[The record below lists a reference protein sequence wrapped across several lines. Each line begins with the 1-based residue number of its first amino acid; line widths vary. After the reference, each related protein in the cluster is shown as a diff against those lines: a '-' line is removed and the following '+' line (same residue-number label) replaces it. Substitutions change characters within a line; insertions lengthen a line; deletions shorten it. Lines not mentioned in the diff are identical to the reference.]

1 MLVTSSS
8 DGSEF
13 SYGHRLPVR
22 QHYRRS
28 ELARCQGTRFGPVDA
43 APVKSGPMARVFS
56 AIQATGGLHL
66 GNYLG
71 AIKAW
76 VDGQDE
82 ADCFYAIADLHALTI
97 PKERGEVGAHTLEL
111 AKVLLA
117 CGLDVNRCTFFV
129 QSHVREHSELA
140 WLMQCVTSMGELNR
154 MTQFKDKTQ
163 NRKFI
168 SAGLFTYPALQ
179 SADILLYDTDKVPVG
194 EDQRQHIE
202 LARDTAERFNS
213 RYGET
218 FILPIASVPKAAAR
232 VMDLQD
238 PTSKMS
244 KSAASEAGTIF
255 LSDDPKAILKKFKR
269 AVTDSESEVRFDFA
283 EKPGVSN
290 LLSILGAATGSDPAS
305 IASGYSQ
312 YGPLKVDA
320 AEAVIEA
327 LAPIQAR
334 IAELDNDPSGVRA
347 ALKTGADKARKVAGV
362 VVERAKTN
370 IGLLVD

>member
-1 MLVTSSS
+1 M
-8 DGSEF
+8 D
-13 SYGHRLPVR
+13 
-22 QHYRRS
+22 
-28 ELARCQGTRFGPVDA
+28 
-43 APVKSGPMARVFS
+43 RVFS

-76 VDGQDE
+76 VDGQD
-82 ADCFYAIADLHALTI
+82 ADDCFYAIADLHALTI
-97 PKERGEVGAHTLEL
+97 PKEPGEVGRNTLEL

-117 CGLDVNRCTFFV
+117 CGLDPDRCTFFV

-154 MTQFKDKTQ
+154 MTQFKDKTE

-168 SAGLFTYPALQ
+168 SAGLYTYPALQ
-179 SADILLYDTDKVPVG
+179 SADILLYDTHKVPVG

-218 FILPIASVPKAAAR
+218 FVLPRAVVPKAAAR
-232 VMDLQD
+232 VMDLQN

-244 KSAASEAGTIF
+244 KSADSDAGTIL

-269 AVTDSESEVRFDFA
+269 AVTDSESEVRFDVA
-283 EKPGVSN
+283 AKPGVSN
-290 LLSILGAATGSDPAS
+290 LLSILGAATNTDPESLA
-305 IASGYSQ
+305 GNYDQ
-312 YGPLKVDA
+312 YGPLKVDT
-320 AEAVIEA
+320 AEAVIEV
-327 LAPIQAR
+327 LGPIQQR
-334 IAELDNDPSGVRA
+334 MAELDNEMGSVHS
-347 ALKTGADKARKVAGV
+347 ALAKGSEKAREVAGPV
-362 VVERAKTN
+362 VARAKGN
-370 IGLLVD
+370 IGLLEG